1 MVRVVALASCL
12 AALASA
18 SALAA
23 RPALVQPFDLVPLV
37 DGRLAVTDR
46 VQDAVFLIDPAR
58 RSGRRLA
65 RVREARELER
75 LPDGRLLVT
84 SGARVLVVDM
94 RGRVREY
101 ARAAAPLLGIARG
114 TDGALYGS
122 EDGKT
127 VVRLRP
133 GPRAVLAGGLD
144 GVHGITFVPGALIL
158 SEAYAGR
165 VLRLD
170 LTTREVAVI
179 AEGLGN
185 PSFTLPAR
193 DGSYFVSEFTGN
205 RVSRLHADGHVTPVA
220 DVFQPGPIGHDAHR
234 RIVGVTLGGTVF
246 RIERGRARTIYGP

>member
-1 MVRVVALASCL
+1 MVRL
-12 AALASA
+12 AALASCVA
-18 SALAA
+18 ALSCGAALGA
-23 RPALVQPFDLVPLV
+23 RPVLVQPFDLLPLA
-37 DGRLAVTDR
+37 DGRVVVTDR
-46 VQDAVFLIDPAR
+46 VQGAVLVLDPAR

-65 RVREARELER
+65 RVREARELDR
-75 LPDGRLLVT
+75 LADGRFLVT
-84 SGARVLVVDM
+84 SGARVLAVDA

-114 TDGALYGS
+114 AGGTLYGS

-133 GPRAVLAGGLD
+133 GPRTVLASGLD
-144 GVHGITFVPGALIL
+144 GVHGITAVPGALVL

-170 LTTREVAVI
+170 LATREVTVLAT
-179 AEGLGN
+179 GLGN

-193 DGSYFVSEFTGN
+193 DGSFFVSEFTGN
-205 RVSRLHADGHVTPVA
+205 RVSRLRADGTVTEVA
-220 DVFQPGPIGHDAHR
+220 SVFQPGPIAFDAHR

-246 RIERGRARTIYGP
+246 RIERGRARTIY